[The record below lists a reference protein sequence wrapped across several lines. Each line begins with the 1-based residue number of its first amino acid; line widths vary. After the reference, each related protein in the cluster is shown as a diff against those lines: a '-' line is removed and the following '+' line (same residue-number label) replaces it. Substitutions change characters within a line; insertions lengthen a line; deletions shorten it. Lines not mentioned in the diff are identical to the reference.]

1 MTANSISLQNCA
13 IHRVRFE
20 LWIFCKI
27 SSQCHNYI
35 FCLNKYRNTQIINDN
50 ISENNFTSK
59 KQRSEILRPKERI
72 KILFWNLSV
81 SQFSRLGS
89 SPFVLQISSNLCQEH
104 FLWSDLCATTP
115 IFRNVSHV
123 SQFIYEAQFIYKP
136 RKWPTFKY
144 CSKLRNF
151 NYINQNRFLFL

>member
-59 KQRSEILRPKERI
+59 KQRSEHLRPKERI

-115 IFRNVSHV
+115 I
-123 SQFIYEAQFIYKP
+123 
-136 RKWPTFKY
+136 
-144 CSKLRNF
+144 CSMYLSSFTRLS
-151 NYINQNRFLFL
+151 LFTSLANDLLLSTAANSEILIT